1 MHTHTASSCYPK
13 HRHLWD
19 FSERCSHTFCKHTVT
34 MKNRCIM
41 SKHSETVP
49 RKGKVTDT
57 PAANC
62 GRFYTH
68 LMQVHTKLRVECRE
82 IKQKI
87 NTATKTGGN
96 KWHEECNEQL
106 HTHKHRLF
114 NFLCGDFLLGV
125 IISHI
130 YDPQLFCSHK

>member
-1 MHTHTASSCYPK
+1 
-13 HRHLWD
+13 
-19 FSERCSHTFCKHTVT
+19 
-34 MKNRCIM
+34 M

-49 RKGKVTDT
+49 RKGNVTDT

-125 IISHI
+125 IISLIFMIPSFSAHI
-130 YDPQLFCSHK
+130 NEADRVKQSNALRK

>member
-19 FSERCSHTFCKHTVT
+19 FSERCSHIFCKHTVT

-57 PAANC
+57 PAAIC
-62 GRFYTH
+62 GRFCTH
-68 LMQVHTKLRVECRE
+68 LMQAHTKLRVERRE

-106 HTHKHRLF
+106 HTHTHTHTICLTF
-114 NFLCGDFLLGV
+114 FVGTSCWV
-125 IISHI
+125 
-130 YDPQLFCSHK
+130 